1 VAGCCNGAG
10 AAPFSALRDDLPSAA
25 VDQIV
30 NSLRAAVSGSNCVMR
45 PLDHARMAAIL
56 AASLAIVLSGSEPS
70 AGQERIMFRAGIS
83 DPVNTVLAW
92 YVARDAGFYAAQG
105 LEVEIVNM
113 NGGSR
118 GAAELQAGRLDA
130 MHVGLSSVVKVN
142 QAGGD
147 IRTIG
152 SLSNVIRFTFFS
164 APAVRT
170 AADLKGGVIGVSTFG
185 SESDSTV
192 TLALAWLGLSR
203 DDVTLKE
210 YGGGMR
216 RLAAVQSGEI
226 AATPINEPIASLA
239 RGQGVNVLV
248 DLVPAQ
254 IPWVF
259 SSIVVRRSDMAQRRD
274 VLMRFLKA
282 TIEGNYL
289 ALTDAAR
296 AREVL
301 AKELKIVDTGIVD
314 IAYEDFK
321 AQSPP
326 NIEISLPGVENIL
339 SQFPGVSRKITDYVD
354 TSLLDGLRS
363 DGFFAAM
370 ERKHRH

>member
-1 VAGCCNGAG
+1 MTH
-10 AAPFSALRDDLPSAA
+10 L
-25 VDQIV
+25 
-30 NSLRAAVSGSNCVMR
+30 
-45 PLDHARMAAIL
+45 LDHARTARIL

-70 AGQERIMFRAGIS
+70 AAQERIMFRAGIS

-130 MHVGLSSVVKVN
+130 MHVGLSSVIKVN
-142 QAGGD
+142 RAGGD

-192 TLALAWLGLSR
+192 TLGLARLGLSR

-216 RLAAVQSGEI
+216 RLAAEQSGEI

-259 SSIVVRRSDMAQRRD
+259 SSIVVRRRDIAQRQD
-274 VLMRFLKA
+274 VLLRFLKA

-296 AREVL
+296 AKEVL
-301 AKELKIVDTGIVD
+301 AKELKIVDARIVE
-314 IAYEDFK
+314 ITYEDFK

-339 SQFPGVSRKITDYVD
+339 AQFPGVSRKTTDYVD
-354 TSLLDGLRS
+354 TSLLDRLRS
-363 DGFFAAM
+363 DGFFTAM
-370 ERKHRH
+370 ERKYRH